1 MLIDLRLIYDS
12 DPVIRGIIEC
22 QCLLISIKK
31 RLKRVKGLVN
41 WGDCW
46 AQAFIDSASV
56 IKSLYLSEVLAIFGC
71 DLFFA
76 VEVRRVRQEEVS

>member
-1 MLIDLRLIYDS
+1 LLIDLRLIYDS

-56 IKSLYLSEVLAIFGC
+56 IDPLMIEILAVIWGICSVLLGSGG
-71 DLFFA
+71 
-76 VEVRRVRQEEVS
+76 EQERVS